1 MRFAVISDL
10 HVRIDGLLYGLDT
23 QKRLDDVLS
32 DIDREAPDLVVV
44 TGDLADCADLGSY
57 RLIKGRLE
65 SLSRPVYVLPGNHDD
80 PVQMRQVFPAAAAVS
95 VFSPGAYFTDAV
107 ETDEALLLF
116 LTTTIPHA
124 AAGRVSPE
132 ALQQIRHMRRK
143 AFCPSGRCW
152 FSCITRPFGRAI
164 SAWMLAH

>member
-57 RLIKGRLE
+57 RLIKERLE

-80 PVQMRQVFPAAAAVS
+80 PVQMRQIFPAAPAVS

-107 ETDEALLLF
+107 ETDEAILLF
-116 LTTTIPHA
+116 LTTTIPNT

-132 ALQQIRHMRRK
+132 ALQQIRHMRRRS
-143 AFCPSGRCW
+143 APSGRCW
-152 FSCITRPFGRAI
+152 FSCITRLFGRAI